1 MLQAQIKEW
10 SRLDPA
16 VRQLWRIEA
25 AIGGVFLSC
34 AVVTIALGVSNA
46 SVSNLLPGG
55 VIGGLVAL
63 SLFLWL
69 QYVAGKKFDFWRYEV
84 GEDELGVAH
93 GIWWQARIYV
103 PRARIQHVDITAGP
117 IARALGLATV
127 SVFVGGQTGAVA
139 VIPGL
144 ATEEADKFRRTLM
157 RLDPAPPPPPVMPPE
172 EGPLV

>member
-1 MLQAQIKEW
+1 MLHEQIKEW
-10 SRLDPA
+10 AQLDPA

-25 AIGGVFLSC
+25 AIGGVIL
-34 AVVTIALGVSNA
+34 ATVIVTIDLAVSKA
-46 SVSNLLPGG
+46 TGSNPVPGG
-55 VIGGLVAL
+55 VVGGLVAL

-69 QYVAGKKFDFWRYEV
+69 QYVAVKKFDFWRYDV

-117 IARALGLATV
+117 ISRALGLATV
-127 SVFVGGQTGAVA
+127 TVFVGGQAGAVA

-144 ATEEADKFRRTLM
+144 ATEEADQFRRTLM
-157 RLDPAPPPPPVMPPE
+157 KLDKATPPPVLPPE
-172 EGPLV
+172 EVPFV